1 MAFSELLQYV
11 GNFGRFQIIM
21 SIMIVSAITFI
32 TTCNL
37 VENFTAA
44 IPAHRCYVHLLDNV
58 TSDIKLTMNLTAEA
72 LLRIS
77 IPMGANQ
84 KQDQC
89 RRFRQTQW
97 QLLNSSNLTIN
108 NTELETEPC
117 LDGWIYDQS
126 VFTSTIVTQWDL
138 VCDSQSL
145 KPLSQFLFIVG
156 YIIGS
161 PTGGYFA
168 DKFGRKPILLAA
180 SLLFGLLGICSVFA
194 PTFPVYC
201 TLRFLMSISLATIY
215 SNSFV
220 ILIEWIPTEA
230 RPMMMTVAALCLSTG
245 QVLLAGLAYVFRD
258 WHLLQFSICVPY
270 VLFFLFLW
278 TSVESARWL
287 IISGKLEKAL
297 KEMKKIAYLNGKKDV
312 GKNLQIERQNRNTL
326 PIASANKEQFITRSR
341 YFNIGC
347 SCAAGAR
354 AHLTDSSWSYVLQ
367 SVMREE
373 LASLKHNSTK
383 ISIMTNPIMLKTTF
397 CLCFLR
403 FSAVFF
409 LYGLL
414 LDLQNLGSNMFLS
427 LALLGAVD
435 YPTKFLSFF
444 VMRFLKRRPSVAFT
458 LFTAGCS
465 TLVNVFVPKDI
476 PFLRLGSAIFGKG
489 LIAIFFSMSTNYF
502 HELVPTGVRST
513 VQGLITLCNGLAAAL
528 TSLILITRQYFE
540 YLPMI
545 LCGIFPIVASFSVYS
560 LPETLN
566 LPLPDTMDDMKR
578 RYKNYKKASTKEEE
592 TSDCLD
598 TTEC

>member
-21 SIMIVSAITFI
+21 SILSLLLITFV
-32 TTCNL
+32 TTHNL

-77 IPMGANQ
+77 IPTGANQ

-126 VFTSTIVTQWDL
+126 VFTSTIVTQ
-138 VCDSQSL
+138 
-145 KPLSQFLFIVG
+145 VG
-156 YIIGS
+156 LGVNRYTIGS
-161 PTGGYFA
+161 PTGGYIA
-168 DKFGRKPILLAA
+168 DRFGRKPILLAA

-215 SNSFV
+215 SNSLV

-230 RPMMMTVAALCLSTG
+230 RPMMMTVAALCMTTG

-270 VLFFLFLW
+270 VIFFLFLW
-278 TSVESARWL
+278 WSSESARWL
-287 IISGKLEKAL
+287 IISGKLEKGL
-297 KEMKKIAYLNGKKDV
+297 KEMKKVARLNGRKDV
-312 GKNLQIERQNRNTL
+312 GENLQIE
-326 PIASANKEQFITRSR
+326 
-341 YFNIGC
+341 
-347 SCAAGAR
+347 
-354 AHLTDSSWSYVLQ
+354 VLQ
-367 SVMREE
+367 SVMKEE
-373 LASLKHNSTK
+373 LASLKHNSMK

-403 FSAVFF
+403 FSAILF

-414 LDLQNLGSNMFLS
+414 FDLQNLGSNMFLS
-427 LALLGAVD
+427 QALLGTVD
-435 YPTKFLSFF
+435 YPTKLLSFF
-444 VMRFLKRRPSVAFT
+444 VMRFLKRRPSVAFP
-458 LFTAGCS
+458 LFIAGCS
-465 TLVNVFVPKDI
+465 TLVNAFVPKDI
-476 PFLRLGSAIFGKG
+476 PFLRLGISMFGKG
-489 LIAIFFSMSTNYF
+489 FMAIFFSMSTNYF
-502 HELVPTGVRST
+502 HELIPTGVRST
-513 VQGLITLCNGLAAAL
+513 LQGLITLTNGLSAAL
-528 TSLILITRQYFE
+528 TSLILITRKYFE
-540 YLPMI
+540 HLPMI
-545 LCGIFPIVASFSVYS
+545 LFGTCPIVASFCVYS

-566 LPLPDTMDDMKR
+566 LPLPDTMDDLKR

>member
-168 DKFGRKPILLAA
+168 DK
-180 SLLFGLLGICSVFA
+180 
-194 PTFPVYC
+194 
-201 TLRFLMSISLATIY
+201 
-215 SNSFV
+215 
-220 ILIEWIPTEA
+220 
-230 RPMMMTVAALCLSTG
+230 
-245 QVLLAGLAYVFRD
+245 
-258 WHLLQFSICVPY
+258 
-270 VLFFLFLW
+270 
-278 TSVESARWL
+278 
-287 IISGKLEKAL
+287 
-297 KEMKKIAYLNGKKDV
+297 
-312 GKNLQIERQNRNTL
+312 
-326 PIASANKEQFITRSR
+326 
-341 YFNIGC
+341 
-347 SCAAGAR
+347 
-354 AHLTDSSWSYVLQ
+354 
-367 SVMREE
+367 
-373 LASLKHNSTK
+373 
-383 ISIMTNPIMLKTTF
+383 
-397 CLCFLR
+397 

-578 RYKNYKKASTKEEE
+578 R
-592 TSDCLD
+592 
-598 TTEC
+598 